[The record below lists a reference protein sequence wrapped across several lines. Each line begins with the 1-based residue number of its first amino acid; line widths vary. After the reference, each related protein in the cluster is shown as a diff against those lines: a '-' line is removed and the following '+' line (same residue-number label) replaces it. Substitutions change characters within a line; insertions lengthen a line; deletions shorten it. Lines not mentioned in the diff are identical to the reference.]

1 MKLNLFHFHFQAKDA
16 VREEVLESYCWMYA
30 RFKIPPDYHGPCSSE
45 DTQDYEGIMYNSY
58 YQWVPLWLIL

>member
-1 MKLNLFHFHFQAKDA
+1 M
-16 VREEVLESYCWMYA
+16 REEVLESYCWMYA